1 MPNDMRN
8 EMEIEL
14 LGETLLLRPTFEGI
28 CEMESVAELGVQ
40 GISTNLVRENASIKI
55 LAAVIWGGLVGAENK
70 KYTLKQVKDMVVEH
84 GAYELLPQAIMFMHK
99 AMQGNREQAKKK
111 SAQAKN

>member
-28 CEMESVAELGVQ
+28 CEMENVAELGVQ
-40 GISTNLVRENASIKI
+40 GISANLIRENASIKI

-70 KYTLKQVKDMVVEH
+70 KYTLKQIQNMIVEH
-84 GAYELLPQAIMFMHK
+84 GAYDLLPQSIMFMHK
-99 AMQGNREQAKKK
+99 AMQGNREQPKKK
-111 SAQAKN
+111 STEAKK